1 MLTVNSVGS
10 GHGKVVQHV
19 ETNGTENVT
28 PKSNVFAS
36 VCEAAPHDAFTRI
49 IGDAALFVCGVAPG
63 PKYVDVWVQI
73 DWPSDLPFTLT
84 ILIADEV

>member
-1 MLTVNSVGS
+1 MLTVHSWGS

-28 PKSNVFAS
+28 PNSNVFAS
-36 VCEAAPHDAFTRI
+36 VCEVDPIDRRTRI

-63 PKYVDVWVQI
+63 PKYVDVWVQV
-73 DWPSDLPFTLT
+73 DWPSDLAFELT
-84 ILIADEV
+84 ILIADDV